1 MLIKKLSP
9 PLESIYIL
17 FMNSLKNMMKLK
29 YYKWMGWKW
38 NKYFIFSLICFKSKI
53 MTKKKRYIFF
63 IILLFH
69 FYFSFHS
76 IRIKI
81 NIELVFYHSMFF
93 FSPSKK
99 KNLKSKGEYE
109 GFLKNLFNIITCLL
123 SNKLLPCLGW
133 RVERYKRGNLN
144 FLLFLCNM
152 GGERI
157 WKKIWKS
164 QIIFYFNNSII
175 IMQDRKFEP

>member
-53 MTKKKRYIFF
+53 MTKKERYIFF

-93 FSPSKK
+93 FFFPSKK

-133 RVERYKRGNLN
+133 RRVERYKRGNLN

-157 WKKIWKS
+157 WKNFGRVKS
-164 QIIFYFNNSII
+164 FFNLII
-175 IMQDRKFEP
+175 Q